1 MLSLESREQNFWI
14 AVSGKAF
21 RYCAN
26 AGYGACNW
34 LIPSEAPAGHTL
46 CSACGLNRTIP
57 DLTIP
62 ENLERWKRLEAAK
75 HRLVYSLQ
83 RLRLPMKNGHDQ
95 PGGLLF
101 DLLAGYA
108 EDGQEKS
115 VTTGHEDGVITID
128 VLEGD
133 PAVRTE
139 RRQQLGERFRT
150 LLGHFRH
157 ETGHY
162 YLPQLTSSVGLD
174 SFRELFGDETTDYG
188 AALEIHY
195 REGPKPDWNQHYV
208 TAYASSH
215 PHEDWAET
223 FAHYIHIVDTL
234 DTAHAYG
241 IGLRSETDR
250 NAALEVDVDSYSEQN
265 FDRLWDLWVP
275 LTVAVNSLNRSMGH
289 DDLYPFVLPSVAI
302 DKLRFAHRCIR
313 ESGRSMDV

>member
-1 MLSLESREQNFWI
+1 MLSLEGPKQHIWTAS
-14 AVSGKAF
+14 SGKAF

-26 AGYGACNW
+26 ARLDACNW
-34 LIPSEAPAGHTL
+34 LLPSEAADEHTL

-57 DLTIP
+57 DLALA
-62 ENLERWKRLEAAK
+62 ENRERWKRLEFAK

-83 RLRLPMKNGHDQ
+83 RLKLPMQSGHDQ
-95 PGGLLF
+95 AGGMLF
-101 DLLAGYA
+101 DMLAGYA
-108 EDGQEKS
+108 ENGEEKP

-133 PAVRTE
+133 PAVRTA
-139 RRQQLGERFRT
+139 RRQDLGERFRT

-162 YLPQLTSSVGLD
+162 YFPQLTRVVGAD

-188 AALEIHY
+188 AALGSYY
-195 REGPKPDWNQHYV
+195 REGPKPDWNRHYV

-234 DTAHAYG
+234 DSARAYG
-241 IGLRSETDR
+241 IGLRSETDQ
-250 NAALEVDVDSYSEQN
+250 NAAVAVDVDSYSEEC

-289 DDLYPFVLPSVAI
+289 DDLYPFVLPPPAVE
-302 DKLRFAHRCIR
+302 KLRFAHQFIR
-313 ESGRSMDV
+313 ACAR

>member
-1 MLSLESREQNFWI
+1 MLSLESTKQNVWT
-14 AVSGKAF
+14 AVSGKQF

-26 AGYGACNW
+26 AGFDACNW
-34 LIPSEAPAGHTL
+34 LIPSEGPDEHPL

-57 DLTIP
+57 DLSIA
-62 ENLERWKRLEAAK
+62 ENVERWKRLEFAK

-83 RLRLPMKNGHDQ
+83 RLRLPIENGHDQ
-95 PGGLLF
+95 KGGLLF

-108 EDGQEKS
+108 EDGREKP

-139 RRQQLGERFRT
+139 RRQRLGERFRT

-162 YLPQLTSSVGLD
+162 YFPRLTSAVGAD
-174 SFRELFGDETTDYG
+174 TFRELFGDESTDYG
-188 AALEIHY
+188 AALEIYY
-195 REGPKPDWNQHYV
+195 RDGPKPDWNQHYV

-234 DTAHAYG
+234 DTARAYR
-241 IGLRSETDR
+241 IGLISETGQSD
-250 NAALEVDVDSYSEQN
+250 AVEVDVHSYSEEDFN
-265 FDRLWDLWVP
+265 RLWDLWVP

-289 DDLYPFVLPSVAI
+289 DDLYPFVLPAEAI
-302 DKLRFAHRCIR
+302 EKLRFAHQCIR
-313 ESGRSMDV
+313 ESAR